1 MAADALPSAGR
12 NRDVRGVI
20 TKMIRAMLIV
30 FIFLAAPAFADSIL
44 VSPGG
49 VSYHLDRGRYNERNA
64 GIILGYEKDESTAV
78 IAGRYKNSL
87 GKDSTFAAVRY
98 TPLKI
103 GPVRIGAVAGIADGY
118 APRGGGFIPVIVPSA
133 VLTIGYVDL
142 TMAAWPSIFG
152 SGAGAALTAAIRIGI

>member
-1 MAADALPSAGR
+1 M
-12 NRDVRGVI
+12 
-20 TKMIRAMLIV
+20 KMIRAVLIV
-30 FIFLAAPAFADSIL
+30 FAFLAAPAFADSIL

-78 IAGRYKNSL
+78 IAGQYKNSL

-98 TPLKI
+98 TPLNI
-103 GPVRIGAVAGIADGY
+103 GPGPVRVGVIAGIADGY
-118 APRGGGFIPVIVPSA
+118 APRGGGFIPLVVPSA
-133 VLTIGYVDL
+133 VITIGYVDL